1 MDPALLRERELFK
14 KRAHALPTIEKKVK
28 ESSNASSAT
37 SSKDASK
44 PKSRPSSSAGPRL
57 DATNYKTMTGS
68 SQYRFG
74 VLAKIVKHM
83 RTRHQEGDDHP
94 LSLEDI
100 LDETNQLDIGN
111 SVKNWLQNEALRNNP
126 KIEVTPEGEFVFKAV
141 YKLRDGKSLIKLLR
155 HQDLKGIGGVLLD
168 DVQESLPHCEKV
180 LKARANEII
189 TITRPIDKKK
199 VLFYNDRTCNFFV
212 DEEFQKLWRGA
223 AVDAMDDAKIEEYL
237 EKQGIRSMQDQ
248 GPKKPL
254 VPKRKKNPI
263 KKKTFKRPRD
273 NEHLADVL
281 ETYEEQSLGASANHT
296 AGSKS

>member
-14 KRAHALPTIEKKVK
+14 KRAYALPTVEKKTNK
-28 ESSNASSAT
+28 PDSSST
-37 SSKDASK
+37 SKDVASRPK
-44 PKSRPSSSAGPRL
+44 PNRPSSSGPRL
-57 DATNYKTMTGS
+57 DATNYKTMSGS

-94 LSLEDI
+94 LDLDEI

-126 KIEVTPEGEFVFKAV
+126 KLEVTPEGTFVFKAV

-155 HQDLKGIGGVLLD
+155 HHDLKGLGGVLLD

-180 LKARANEII
+180 LKARANEIVFI
-189 TITRPIDKKK
+189 NRPIDKKK
-199 VLFYNDRTCNFFV
+199 VLFYNDRSCNFAV
-212 DEEFQKLWRGA
+212 DDEFQKLWRSVT
-223 AVDAMDDAKIEEYL
+223 VDAMDDNKIEEYL

-254 VPKRKKNPI
+254 IPKRKKQPI
-263 KKKTFKRPRD
+263 RKRTFKRPRD

-281 ETYEEQSLGASANHT
+281 ETYEDNTLSATANPT
-296 AGSKS
+296 AGSNPST